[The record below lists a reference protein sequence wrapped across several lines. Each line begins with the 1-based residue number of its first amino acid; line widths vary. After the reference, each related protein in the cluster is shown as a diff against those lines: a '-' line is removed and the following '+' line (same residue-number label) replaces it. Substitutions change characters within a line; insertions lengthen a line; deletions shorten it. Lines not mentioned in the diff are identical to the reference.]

1 MCRTSI
7 LAEGLDCG
15 HMHQLCSS
23 MKGTL
28 KVNDLLGDA
37 EALCKYAGDAGV
49 QCCAE
54 VPQPSKRIFDAFGY
68 YRATAA
74 KRAQ

>member
-1 MCRTSI
+1 
-7 LAEGLDCG
+7 
-15 HMHQLCSS
+15 

-54 VPQPSKRIFDAFGY
+54 VPQPSKRIFDAFDY